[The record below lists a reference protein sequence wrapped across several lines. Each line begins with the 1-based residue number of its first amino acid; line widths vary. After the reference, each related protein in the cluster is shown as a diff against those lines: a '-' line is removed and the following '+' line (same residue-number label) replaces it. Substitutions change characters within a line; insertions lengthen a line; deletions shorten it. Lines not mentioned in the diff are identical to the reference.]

1 MKSIKKN
8 LLYNILLNVLSVI
21 SPLITAPYVAR
32 VLEPDGVGL
41 LNFSGTYAGYF
52 ALVAA
57 LGIPTYGVR
66 QVSKYRDNNEKLSK
80 VVSQLMTIAVI
91 TTLLVTF
98 VFFMSIAFVGQLTE
112 NYIVFLVSGFS
123 LYLSPIK
130 VNWFFQGLEE
140 FGYITLRTLITQ
152 IIGLICLFIFVH
164 DKNDLI
170 ILIVI
175 GLAGGLLADICNF
188 VKMWNSGIRI
198 KFTTDGLGEHIKHL
212 LILFASSI
220 AISIYT
226 ILDTIMLGFISDYN
240 EVGYYNYAVRLSKLL
255 LMLVTSLS
263 MVAVPRISYYM
274 EQKEFGKINELVNK
288 SFSFVSFLAFPV
300 AIGLMCVAST
310 FVPLFLGEKYMGTVV
325 PLVIMSLLIIAIGLN
340 NLTGVQIL
348 IGMGYDK
355 LFLYSVITGTLTNF
369 SLNCLLIPNFGAVGA
384 SVSSVVAE
392 FLILFVTTFYVYKAT
407 PIRISI
413 RMDMLKSLFGAL
425 LFIPIFLLLHSWL
438 SGWLFVGSFV
448 SICVLVYLFFESL
461 VKNASLDLLYKTIKG
476 YFYKNEKII

>member
-52 ALVAA
+52 ALVAS

-66 QVSKYRDNNEKLSK
+66 EVAKFRDDKEKLSK
-80 VVSQLMTIAVI
+80 VVSQLMSIALI
-91 TTLLVTF
+91 TTLLVTV
-98 VFFMSIAFVGQLTE
+98 VFLLSIALVDQLTD
-112 NYIVFLVSGFS
+112 NYMVFLVSGFA

-130 VNWFFQGLEE
+130 VNWFFQGIEE
-140 FGYITLRTLITQ
+140 FGYITLRTLITS
-152 IIGLICLFIFVH
+152 IIGLICLFVFVRE
-164 DKNDLI
+164 KNDLI
-170 ILIVI
+170 ILIII
-175 GLAGGLLADICNF
+175 GLAGGLIADIWNF
-188 VKMWNSGIRI
+188 VKMWNSGIRVR
-198 KFTTDGLGEHIKHL
+198 FTIDGLGSHMKPL

-240 EVGYYNYAVRLSKLL
+240 EVGYYNYAVRLSKML

-263 MVAVPRISYYM
+263 IVAVPRISYYM
-274 EQKEFGKINELVNK
+274 EQKEFGRINELVNK

-300 AIGLMCVAST
+300 TIGLMCISST
-310 FVPLFLGEKYMGTVV
+310 FVPLFLGEKYVEAVV
-325 PLVIMSLLIIAIGLN
+325 PLMILSLLIIAIGLN

-355 LFLYSVITGTLTNF
+355 LFLYSVITGTITNF
-369 SLNCLLIPNFGAVGA
+369 SLNCFMIPYFGAIGA
-384 SVSSVVAE
+384 SVSSVLAE
-392 FLILFVTTFYVYKAT
+392 FLILFVTTFYVYKST
-407 PIRISI
+407 PIRINI
-413 RMDMLKSLFGAL
+413 RMDMLKSLLGSL
-425 LFIPIFLLLHSWL
+425 LFVPLFLLLHFWL
-438 SGWLFVGSFV
+438 SGWLLVVGYAFA
-448 SICVLVYLFFESL
+448 CVFVYLLFESL
-461 VKNASLDLLYKTIKG
+461 LKNSSYNLLYITAIG
-476 YFYKNEKII
+476 YFRKNEKNN